1 MSKITNGVIKALLGD
16 GMNALG
22 MSRDHAMAL
31 GLVPKDFGDPGYGT
45 EARITALGITFQ
57 DLADKGLAIQS
68 ESHGA
73 LSAGI
78 MSPGT
83 HRIAPDRIKD
93 EQQRRRD
100 AYAAQHGGVKVHPI
114 WTGTTSPGGLR
125 LISVPEGVRA
135 SHAKQWAAQVIH
147 AATTGDPS
155 AEFVVPAMFAPST
168 GALENPTV
176 TGVPRIGRPPKAGN
190 QPAGYTNFANAWV
203 SLRTAGANVLSA
215 LRSGDDQE
223 MLQPYIAEAELIAN
237 MINSSKLGSITA
249 AAFDTTTIRRGVKVV
264 LLDGSPILKAAQTLC
279 RSRFNLDVQP
289 EATPFVIVGP
299 RMSGDT
305 LMGWELQ
312 PENHELP
319 RPLFVPKTD
328 NMPIKRIVR
337 LKPAAQTTWKAEAGA
352 LGYLAM
358 HEVYIESV
366 SGDKATVF
374 FTDPD
379 VQMDAGHEEMETF
392 EVPLNS
398 VTGQPT
404 AN

>member
-1 MSKITNGVIKALLGD
+1 
-16 GMNALG
+16 
-22 MSRDHAMAL
+22 
-31 GLVPKDFGDPGYGT
+31 
-45 EARITALGITFQ
+45 
-57 DLADKGLAIQS
+57 
-68 ESHGA
+68 
-73 LSAGI
+73 
-78 MSPGT
+78 
-83 HRIAPDRIKD
+83 
-93 EQQRRRD
+93 
-100 AYAAQHGGVKVHPI
+100 
-114 WTGTTSPGGLR
+114 
-125 LISVPEGVRA
+125 
-135 SHAKQWAAQVIH
+135 
-147 AATTGDPS
+147 
-155 AEFVVPAMFAPST
+155 MFAPST

-176 TGVPRIGRPPKAGN
+176 TGAPRIGRPPKAGY

-223 MLQPYIAEAELIAN
+223 MLQPQIEEAELIVN

-319 RPLFVPKTD
+319 RPLFVPKGD

-337 LKPAAQTTWKAEAGA
+337 LKPVVQTTWKAEAGA

-358 HEVYIESV
+358 NEVYIESV

-379 VQMDAGHEEMETF
+379 VQLDAGHEEMETF